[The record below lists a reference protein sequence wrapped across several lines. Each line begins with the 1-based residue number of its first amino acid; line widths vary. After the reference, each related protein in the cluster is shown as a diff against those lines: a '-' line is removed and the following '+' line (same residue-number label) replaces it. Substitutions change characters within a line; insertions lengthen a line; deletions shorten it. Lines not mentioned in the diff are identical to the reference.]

1 MQVEVIRSRR
11 RRKTVQATEAHGVVR
26 VSIPASMSRADEERW
41 VAEMVARL
49 GRRKT
54 AAGVDLGP
62 RAVVLADR
70 YSLPRPAAV
79 RWVDNQRSRWASCS
93 PADGV
98 IRVSSRLAGFPSWV
112 VDYVL
117 VHELAHLVEPGHG
130 PAFWHLVHRY
140 RRAERARGFLLAKGS
155 GAGDAGPE
163 DDDDEGL

>member
-1 MQVEVIRSRR
+1 MQVEVIRSPR
-11 RRKTVQATEAHGVVR
+11 RRKTVQATEADGVVR
-26 VSIPASMSRADEERW
+26 VSIPAAMSRADEERW

-54 AAGVDLGP
+54 TAGIDLGP
-62 RAVVLADR
+62 RAVVLAER
-70 YSLPRPAAV
+70 YGLPRPHAV

-93 PADGV
+93 PGDGV

-130 PAFWHLVHRY
+130 PAFWGLVHRY
-140 RRAERARGFLLAKGS
+140 RRAERARGFLLAKG
-155 GAGDAGPE
+155 AGGGQDAG
-163 DDDDEGL
+163 

>member
-1 MQVEVIRSRR
+1 MQVEVIRSPR
-11 RRKTVQATEAHGVVR
+11 RRKTVQATESGGVVR

-54 AAGVDLGP
+54 AAGLDLGP
-62 RAVVLADR
+62 RAAVLADR
-70 YSLPRPAAV
+70 YCLPRPTKV
-79 RWVDNQRSRWASCS
+79 RWVENQRSRWASCS

-98 IRVSSRLAGFPSWV
+98 IRVSSRLVGFPSWV

-130 PAFWHLVHRY
+130 PAFWGLVHRY

-155 GAGDAGPE
+155 GTGDT
-163 DDDDEGL
+163 DDGESL